1 MFPRVC
7 MCVKDSSSKNLQ
19 FSGGCGSWNE
29 NDENDDDDDDERIQ
43 FLFPKFEV
51 NLVDSF
57 ETLLRSNDDHQ
68 MRKAL

>member
-29 NDENDDDDDDERIQ
+29 NDENDDDDDERIQ